1 METLE
6 KDSAL
11 QSRLLKQKR
20 LGLQVKVLGNATPAS
35 KTRSSDLPGVA
46 LIIAQG
52 QTSDA
57 PSGVTYVAPDDA
69 TGKFSVILDKAALG
83 GVDKIYS
90 VQSVDVSGTNA
101 VASSVSAEYIVID
114 IDSSLALNAAN
125 TAELKIVIDYLKK

>member
-20 LGLQVKVLGNATPAS
+20 LGLQVKIVGNATPAS

-46 LIIAQG
+46 LIVAEG
-52 QTSDA
+52 QETDA
-57 PSGVTYVAPDDA
+57 PAGVSYVAPDDA

-83 GVDKIYS
+83 GVEKVYS
-90 VQSVDVSGTNA
+90 VQSKDVTGTNA
-101 VASSVSAEYIVID
+101 VAFSVSAEYIVLD
-114 IDSSLALNAAN
+114 IDSSADLSAAN
-125 TAELKIVIDYLKK
+125 CELKIVIDYLKK